1 MKTLKSTVSSIT
13 LRALSAAIVAD
24 IGAFHF
30 GYGISYSS
38 PVATELL
45 QKGILTKDEF
55 PVFASIISLG
65 AAIGALV
72 CIPFVQPL
80 GRKAIIQLNSIIGAL
95 GWLLIATGTNATHL
109 IVGRILSG
117 ASIGVYAVV
126 IPMYIGEIAHYET
139 KALITNSF
147 SILLRMGIIV
157 ANLLGIF
164 LPFRALALFPVALIL
179 FQTVVMSFQPYSP
192 IWLISRGLDN
202 QGYRVL
208 ESLRSKDCDCPSEY
222 NAIKS
227 VLNETQISFGR
238 KIKLLAKPYHLKA
251 LIIGLTLVA
260 AVQSTGVPIF
270 ITYASD
276 VYRSNKI
283 LEPDYAAV
291 LQGVVMVVGT
301 LLASLLYDRIGRKSL
316 TILSAVGTVICL
328 IGLGI
333 GSLLVERSPPC
344 QDTAM
349 EYNTTLIGEDGCI
362 AVSICAIV
370 NLNII
375 FFLFGIGWGSL
386 MWVLLAEMLPVRVK
400 TVASGLAQVNLWLVT
415 FLITLAWPYLEDW
428 FGTSYA
434 FFIFAVINFVSL
446 VFVILFIPETKRKPI
461 NEIEKLFKERTIF
474 CDICSIR
481 YCCCCCFRKSR
492 GYEVL

>member
-1 MKTLKSTVSSIT
+1 M
-13 LRALSAAIVAD
+13 RALSAAIVAD

-30 GYGISYSS
+30 SYGISYSS
-38 PVATELL
+38 PVANELL
-45 QKGILTKDEF
+45 QKGILTENDF

-65 AAIGALV
+65 AAIGSLI
-72 CIPFVQPL
+72 CMPFIQPL

-95 GWLLIATGTNATHL
+95 GWILIAIGTNATYL
-109 IVGRILSG
+109 ILGRILSG

-139 KALITNSF
+139 KALLTNSF
-147 SILLRMGIIV
+147 SIMLRMGIIV
-157 ANLLGIF
+157 ANLLGMF

-179 FQTVVMSFQPYSP
+179 FQTIVMSFQPYSP

-208 ESLRSKDCDCPSEY
+208 ESLRGKYCDCPSEY
-222 NAIKS
+222 KAIKS
-227 VLNETQISFGR
+227 VLNETQISLGR
-238 KIKLLAKPYHLKA
+238 KIKLLAKPHHLKA
-251 LIIGLTLVA
+251 LIVGLILVA

-276 VYRSNKI
+276 LYRSNKI
-283 LEPDYAAV
+283 LEPDIAAV
-291 LQGVVMVVGT
+291 LQGVIMVVGT
-301 LLASLLYDRIGRKSL
+301 LFASLLYDRLGRKSL
-316 TILSAVGTVICL
+316 TILSALGTVVCL

-333 GSLLVERSPPC
+333 GSLLVDRSPPC
-344 QDTAM
+344 QDIPM
-349 EYNTTLIGEDGCI
+349 EYNTTLVGEDGCI
-362 AVSICAIV
+362 AISIWAIV

-375 FFLFGIGWGSL
+375 FFLFGIGLGSL
-386 MWVLLAEMLPVRVK
+386 LWVLLAEMSPVRVK
-400 TVASGLAQVNLWLVT
+400 TVVSGLAQFNLWFVT
-415 FLITLAWPYLEDW
+415 FLITLAWPYIEDW
-428 FGTSYA
+428 LGISNA
-434 FFIFAVINFVSL
+434 FFIFAVINIFSL
-446 VFVILFIPETKRKPI
+446 IFIVLFIPETKGKPI

-481 YCCCCCFRKSR
+481 CCCYCCSRKSR